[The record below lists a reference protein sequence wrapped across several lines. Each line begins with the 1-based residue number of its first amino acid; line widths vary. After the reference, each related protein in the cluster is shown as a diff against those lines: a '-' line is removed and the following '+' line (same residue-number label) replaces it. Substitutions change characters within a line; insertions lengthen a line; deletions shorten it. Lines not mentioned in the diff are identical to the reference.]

1 MKRIIGLDIG
11 GANLKASDGEAQS
24 ISIPFPLWKQPE
36 RLPEALA
43 ELITR
48 FAATDTLA
56 VTMTGELAD
65 CYATKSEGVADILAA
80 VEQAAADTPVGVWQ
94 TSGEFVEPEVAREF
108 WMLTAAANWH
118 ALATLAGR
126 IAPTGAALLIDIG
139 STTTDIVPLVD
150 CLPMPAGRTDL
161 ERLQCGELVYS
172 GVKRTPVCAIAHSV
186 PFGADHC
193 PLAAEL
199 FATTHDVYLLTG
211 DIPEDA
217 DDTGTADGRPA
228 TIECARDRLTRML
241 CADRSEVSLD
251 EITDVARFLAD
262 VHRQR
267 LAGALQRVLRCLPGT
282 CGSVLTSGEGEFLAR
297 RLVADSPA
305 LKDATFLSL
314 AEMLGDEHSQAAC
327 AYALARLGSERL
339 A

>member
-1 MKRIIGLDIG
+1 MRRVIGLDIG
-11 GANLKASDGEAQS
+11 GANLKASDGETQS
-24 ISIPFPLWKQPE
+24 ISVPFPLWKHPHE
-36 RLPEALA
+36 LPEALA
-43 ELITR
+43 DLLTR
-48 FAATDTLA
+48 FAAPDALA

-65 CYATKSEGVADILAA
+65 CYATKAEGVADILAA
-80 VEQAAADTPVGVWQ
+80 VEQAANGLPVGVWQ
-94 TSGEFVEPEVAREF
+94 TSGEFVEPQVAREF

-126 IAPTGAALLIDIG
+126 IAPSGAALLIDIG
-139 STTTDIVPLVD
+139 STTIDIIPLVD

-161 ERLQCGELVYS
+161 ERLQSGELVYS

-186 PFGADHC
+186 PFRDGHC

-217 DDTGTADGRPA
+217 DDTSTADGRPA
-228 TIECARDRLTRML
+228 TFENARDRLTRML
-241 CADRSEVSLD
+241 CADRTEVPRD
-251 EITDVARFLAD
+251 AIAGVARFLAD

-267 LAGALQRVLRCLPGT
+267 VAGALQRVLHQLAGPCT
-282 CGSVLTSGEGEFLAR
+282 SVLTSGEGEFLAR

-305 LKDATFLSL
+305 LKEATFLSL
-314 AEMLGDEHSQAAC
+314 AEMLGDVHSQAAC
-327 AYALARLGSERL
+327 AYALARLGS
-339 A
+339 